1 MREQAMRHVKKDEAK
16 LISDLALGVSRDL
29 NQILIELLKDA
40 PPEAVSGLKRMIG
53 ALMGG
58 VLLDILHPLYDEH
71 PYLAPEAMKISKW
84 REAEARLEAEE
95 QAKDSSTD

>member
-1 MREQAMRHVKKDEAK
+1 MKHVKKDEAK
-16 LISDLALGVSRDL
+16 VISELALGVSRDL

-40 PPEAVSGLKRMIG
+40 PPEKVSELKKMIG

-71 PYLAPEAMKISKW
+71 PYLAPEAIENHQM
-84 REAEARLEAEE
+84 ARGGRATEGGRVSEFVA
-95 QAKDSSTD
+95 

>member
-1 MREQAMRHVKKDEAK
+1 MKHVKKGEAK
-16 LISDLALGVSRDL
+16 VISNLALGVSQDL

-40 PPEAVSGLKRMIG
+40 PPEKVSELKRMIS

-71 PYLAPEAMKISKW
+71 PDLAPEAMKTTKW
-84 REAEARLEAEE
+84 REAEEKTKE
-95 QAKDSSTD
+95 